1 MSHPKGCR
9 CRDFTCRRTSSLAAV
24 VAAEPSLPAAEVE
37 ASFDAVITNSAALR
51 SLSTA
56 LDDDPDVLHIGA
68 PAVVGRLVTELITR
82 GSTTFTPPACAGCH
96 RTGRELIRTDKGGMC
111 PSCRRRQTATA
122 CVRCHGVKPVA
133 GRNNNGEALCARC
146 APRRERHCGICG
158 QDRPIA
164 RRARAGSP
172 DVCVNCFKLPTATCS
187 RCHQQRPCSFAS
199 TPQPVCAGC
208 ATRRTATCA
217 HCGLDRPPTTHW
229 PEGPVCVGC
238 YDATLSRRGI
248 CTDCHTARR
257 LVDPPGPAANRCCD
271 CSGRPT
277 IGHVCADCGI
287 EDKLYEDRRCDRCAL
302 ARRVTVLLA
311 DDTGA
316 IPDTLFTLGAAIAAA
331 PNPRSALNWL
341 RTGTAAAILADI
353 VNGRLTLSHDTLD
366 HHPHPRAAD
375 YLRQMLVIHGLLPER
390 NEHLERIPRFID
402 ATLQGID
409 RPADRRLLQAYARWR
424 VLPRLR
430 RRAETNHGPR
440 TATAH
445 VRTQIKTAVRLL
457 DWLDQH
463 ATPLPEITQADI
475 DTWLATGPGAYNA
488 RDFILWA
495 AQTGRCRPINIP
507 AATANPGTTT
517 DPDTRWT
524 IIRKLLHDDTLDL
537 TDRVA
542 GCLVLLYAQPLS
554 RITLITRDQID
565 HHPDG
570 TLTLRFGTDPATI
583 PEPLAGLIRDLLQ
596 TIHPYTGIGSPAHTP
611 WLFPGIQPGQPL
623 SAARLGVRLG
633 KHGID
638 GRASRRAA
646 LLHLAAE
653 VPAAVL
659 SELLGYSNSAAV
671 TWVHDAGGDWS
682 RYAAD
687 LAHERIQTPAE

>member
-1 MSHPKGCR
+1 MNHPKGCR
-9 CRDFTCRRTSSLAAV
+9 CRGYTCRRTSSLAAV

-37 ASFDAVITNSAALR
+37 ASFDAVITNGAALR
-51 SLSTA
+51 SLSAA
-56 LDDDPDVLHIGA
+56 LDDDPHVLHIGA
-68 PAVVGRLVTELITR
+68 PPVVGRLVTELIAR
-82 GSTTFTPPACAGCH
+82 GSTTFTLPVCAGCH
-96 RTGRELIRTDKGGMC
+96 RTGRQLIRTEQGGMC
-111 PSCRRRQTATA
+111 SNCRRRQTATA
-122 CVRCHGVKPVA
+122 CVRCEGVKPVA
-133 GRNNNGEALCARC
+133 ARDNNGEALCARC
-146 APRRERHCGICG
+146 APRPHRRCGVCG

-164 RRARAGSP
+164 RRARDGSP

-217 HCGLDRPPTTHW
+217 HCGLDRPPTALW

-238 YDATLSRRGI
+238 YDATLARRGV

-257 LVDPPGPAANRCCD
+257 LVDPPGPAATRCCD
-271 CSGRPT
+271 CSARPT

-287 EDKLYEDRRCDRCAL
+287 EDKLYEDRRCDRCVL
-302 ARRVTVLLA
+302 ARRITILLA

-341 RTGTAAAILADI
+341 RTSAAAAILADI
-353 VNGRLTLSHDTLD
+353 VGGRLALSHDTLD
-366 HHPHPRAAD
+366 DHPHPRAAD
-375 YLRQMLVIHGLLPER
+375 YLRRMLVSHGVLPDRDEDTD
-390 NEHLERIPRFID
+390 RIRRFID
-402 ATLQGID
+402 ATLQNID
-409 RPADRRLLQAYARWR
+409 RPADRRLLQAYTRWR

-430 RRAETNHGPR
+430 RRAATNHGPR

-445 VRTQIKTAVRLL
+445 VRTQINTAVRLL

-463 ATPLPEITQADI
+463 TTSLPEITQADI
-475 DTWLATGPGAYNA
+475 DLWLATGPSTSYA

-495 AQTGRCRPINIP
+495 TQTGRCPPITIP

-517 DPDTRWT
+517 DPDTRWK
-524 IIRKLLHDDTLDL
+524 IVARLLHDDTLEV

-554 RITLITRDQID
+554 RITIITRDQI
-565 HHPDG
+565 HHHDG
-570 TLTLRFGTDPATI
+570 TLTLRFGTEPATI
-583 PEPLAGLIRDLLQ
+583 PEPLAGLIRNLLD
-596 TIHPYTGIGSPAHTP
+596 TGRPHTGIGSPADTP
-611 WLFPGIQPGQPL
+611 WLFPGLNPGQPL
-623 SAARLGVRLG
+623 SAARLGVRLT
-633 KHGID
+633 KLGID

-653 VPAAVL
+653 IPAAVL

-671 TWVHDAGGDWS
+671 TWAHDAAGNWS

-687 LAHERIQTPAE
+687 LAQQRDHQPAQ